1 LEDTQTQF
9 DEALETTT
17 MFETELESRNK
28 KVDELTK
35 KSEGALEKC
44 AQGEA
49 VFAQEKQDLEK
60 QITDLTSEKLNL
72 ERSGSDS

>member
-1 LEDTQTQF
+1 MQAQLKDLNSQLVQKTEEIKELTLSLEDTQTQF

-35 KSEGALEKC
+35 KSEDALEK
-44 AQGEA
+44 
-49 VFAQEKQDLEK
+49 
-60 QITDLTSEKLNL
+60 
-72 ERSGSDS
+72 